1 MTKEERAAADVAASY
16 FVERTGKQLRPEQ
29 RNKLLEVIQNGIAAT
44 HVMDAVDA
52 AISRHGLCGT
62 ERDYWETV
70 LKECRKTWLKLY
82 GKAAP

>member
-1 MTKEERAAADVAASY
+1 MTKAERAAADVAAVY
-16 FVERTGKQLRPEQ
+16 YIEHTGKQLRSEQ
-29 RNKLLEVIQNGIAAT
+29 RDKLLEVMQNGIAAT

-52 AISRHGLCGT
+52 AVSRHGLCGT

-70 LKECRKTWLKLY
+70 LKECRKTWSKLY

>member
-1 MTKEERAAADVAASY
+1 MTEAERAAVDVAASY
-16 FVERTGKQLRPEQ
+16 YAKHTGKKLRPEQ
-29 RNKLLEVIQNGIAAT
+29 RDKLLEVMQNGIAAT

-52 AISRHGLCGT
+52 AVSRHGMCGM

>member
-1 MTKEERAAADVAASY
+1 MADIELLRLAADY
-16 FVERTGKQLRPEQ
+16 YERKTQKRLTNEQ
-29 RNKLLEVIQNGIAAT
+29 RDKLLEVMQNGIAAT

-52 AISRHGLCGT
+52 AVSRHGLCGM